1 MGKQAKAR
9 RKREGWGCTNKRF
22 QPITIRNEPQQSDSD
37 SDGEG
42 WSKLKAKQTT
52 VKGSG
57 SNALCGK
64 KKRKSEA
71 EQKDID
77 LFLGVKR
84 GGKKRKAGQ
93 LLPGRGHPAK
103 GGGSKAAAGGGGGG
117 EAALLPKI
125 EWADKKIAPFKRVFW
140 ADGAGAAAPATPAE
154 EEVLKSSRKKIGVVV
169 KGGNAPAPVAELD
182 DERYPESFTSVFEYT
197 RRITEPTPVQ
207 QQCWPAILAGSNVL
221 GLAETGSGKTLSY
234 LLPAVPHV
242 LARGRPKPGPNPVC
256 LILVPTRELAAQVE
270 SMCRPIIKAHG
281 LRCVALYG
289 GIQKM
294 DQIER
299 MLSPTPFVVATPGRL
314 VDMVGSN
321 DVSLASVTYLV
332 LDEADRMLMLGF
344 KDQIDAICS
353 NIRPDRQIML
363 FSATFPGPLQ
373 EAVAEWVGPDQG
385 LLTVRARRDRIEG
398 AEQQDDG
405 AESEH
410 AVAAGITQ
418 MVHVCATHKKPKKLI
433 RLITKLRTDEKE
445 RGIRSAGQMIV
456 FCNKIKTVA
465 FVVDTLR
472 KQRVQVGMFH
482 GQLQQNERES
492 VLANFR
498 GGQISVLIATDIAGR
513 GLDIKGL
520 TYVVNYDFPTNLGQY
535 VHRIGRAGRSGAEG
549 HTFSFFTR
557 NLAPMAGPLVK
568 LLKQAKQTV
577 DPNLAA
583 LVEEGEASA
592 AIAATAATESEQES
606 DNEGSAS
613 SKAGNPLSLA
623 S

>member
-154 EEVLKSSRKKIGVVV
+154 VEVLKSSRKKIGVVV

-234 LLPAVPHV
+234 LLPAVPYVIAYCYCCCRCYEEKNIEYDH
-242 LARGRPKPGPNPVC
+242 
-256 LILVPTRELAAQVE
+256 
-270 SMCRPIIKAHG
+270 MCCPFFIISD
-281 LRCVALYG
+281 
-289 GIQKM
+289 I
-294 DQIER
+294 
-299 MLSPTPFVVATPGRL
+299 T
-314 VDMVGSN
+314 
-321 DVSLASVTYLV
+321 
-332 LDEADRMLMLGF
+332 
-344 KDQIDAICS
+344 
-353 NIRPDRQIML
+353 L
-363 FSATFPGPLQ
+363 FLFFLK
-373 EAVAEWVGPDQG
+373 
-385 LLTVRARRDRIEG
+385 
-398 AEQQDDG
+398 
-405 AESEH
+405 
-410 AVAAGITQ
+410 
-418 MVHVCATHKKPKKLI
+418 KKPHFFFASSPL
-433 RLITKLRTDEKE
+433 TKLSFAMRVAHSC
-445 RGIRSAGQMIV
+445 INAGTSLLV
-456 FCNKIKTVA
+456 
-465 FVVDTLR
+465 
-472 KQRVQVGMFH
+472 
-482 GQLQQNERES
+482 
-492 VLANFR
+492 
-498 GGQISVLIATDIAGR
+498 
-513 GLDIKGL
+513 
-520 TYVVNYDFPTNLGQY
+520 
-535 VHRIGRAGRSGAEG
+535 EG
-549 HTFSFFTR
+549 R
-557 NLAPMAGPLVK
+557 NLVRI
-568 LLKQAKQTV
+568 Q
-577 DPNLAA
+577 
-583 LVEEGEASA
+583 SA
-592 AIAATAATESEQES
+592 
-606 DNEGSAS
+606 
-613 SKAGNPLSLA
+613 
-623 S
+623 